1 MKFRATIT
9 FEYEAA
15 PEWYPEQEI
24 DAMIALDK
32 EQMEHDWSL
41 IVPWLEDTSYVVDIQ
56 PIEEVE
62 TK

>member
-9 FEYEAA
+9 FEYEAIH
-15 PEWYPEQEI
+15 EWYPEQEI
-24 DAMIALDK
+24 DVMIALDK
-32 EQMEHDWSL
+32 EQMEHNWSL